1 MNPTSSPDST
11 SDVPL
16 PPRSPLLMN
25 RDDTA
30 LVVIDIQEKLL
41 PLIDQHETILGNVRK
56 LLAAAELLNVA
67 VGCTEQYP
75 KGLGP
80 TVSPIADA
88 IKQLD
93 DSQIAEKIMFSC
105 RECESLFQSL
115 SNRGIHKLLLCGIE
129 SHVCV
134 AQTALDMLASGFDVF
149 LCVDAIGARNSV
161 DHRIAIRRLESAGC
175 TLTTT
180 EAAMFEW
187 CVKAGSDSF
196 KAISKLVVQGVD

>member
-1 MNPTSSPDST
+1 MCPTSSQDGT
-11 SDVPL
+11 SDTPIA
-16 PPRSPLLMN
+16 PRSPLLMN
-25 RDDTA
+25 PDDTA
-30 LVVIDIQEKLL
+30 LIVIDVQEKLL
-41 PLIDQHETILGNVRK
+41 PLIDQHEALVNNLRQ
-56 LLAAAELLNVA
+56 LLAAAKILKLPVA
-67 VGCTEQYP
+67 CTEQYP

-80 TVSPIADA
+80 TVAPIADA
-88 IKQLD
+88 LGQLD
-93 DSQIAEKIMFSC
+93 QCRIAEKIMFSC
-105 RECESLFQSL
+105 RECDSLFREL
-115 SNRGIHKLLLCGIE
+115 SAQGIHKLLLCGIE

-149 LCVDAIGARNSV
+149 LCVDAIGSRKPV

-196 KAISKLVVQGVD
+196 KAISKLVVQGSS